1 MGYFQVILLQIILQ
15 IHSPPTQCK
24 QVQKSNIKYTS
35 GFSEY
40 LMEKDLIEKQSKL
53 TTYIINFI
61 KNIGNDR
68 FSVSNEQNESR
79 N

>member
-1 MGYFQVILLQIILQ
+1 
-15 IHSPPTQCK
+15 
-24 QVQKSNIKYTS
+24 
-35 GFSEY
+35 
-40 LMEKDLIEKQSKL
+40 MEKDLIEKQSKV

>member
-1 MGYFQVILLQIILQ
+1 
-15 IHSPPTQCK
+15 
-24 QVQKSNIKYTS
+24 
-35 GFSEY
+35 
-40 LMEKDLIEKQSKL
+40 MEKDLIEKQSKL
-53 TTYIINFI
+53 TTYIINSI